1 MSTPNRCFE
10 IRAVWN
16 NNAAEQKLITKG
28 CNFVEIHRS
37 EKMLIIIKID
47 TQIII
52 VSNKGTFLYKA
63 PITLKIRTAISASN
77 KDIKVRSIFK
87 FRKMFADSF
96 LLNFHSIKSNTKV
109 THVSVMV
116 MNIVDKGLLNP
127 EHRKALFKIKL
138 RRIVIARLDPTEKI
152 MTSKRSSLFKFKI
165 LRSVYPEMKD
175 NQRKPSTC
183 LNIEISN
190 KMDNTREK
198 NNRIT
203 VFE

>member
-1 MSTPNRCFE
+1 
-10 IRAVWN
+10 
-16 NNAAEQKLITKG
+16 
-28 CNFVEIHRS
+28 
-37 EKMLIIIKID
+37 
-47 TQIII
+47 
-52 VSNKGTFLYKA
+52 
-63 PITLKIRTAISASN
+63 
-77 KDIKVRSIFK
+77 
-87 FRKMFADSF
+87 
-96 LLNFHSIKSNTKV
+96 
-109 THVSVMV
+109 MV

>member
-1 MSTPNRCFE
+1 
-10 IRAVWN
+10 VWN
-16 NNAAEQKLITKG
+16 NNATEQEAITRG
-28 CNFVEIHRS
+28 SNFGEIHRS